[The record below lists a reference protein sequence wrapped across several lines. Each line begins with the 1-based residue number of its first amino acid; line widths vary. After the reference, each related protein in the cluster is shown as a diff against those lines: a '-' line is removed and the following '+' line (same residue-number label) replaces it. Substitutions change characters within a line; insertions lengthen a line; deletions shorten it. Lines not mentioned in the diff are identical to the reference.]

1 MEPAMTEDRKK
12 AAFAAVV
19 GRPSAGKSTLVN
31 RFCGEKVAIVSPV
44 PQTTRNA
51 IRGILNRPEG
61 QLVFVDTPGRHASER
76 KFNKKLLEV
85 SDRSLA
91 EADLRLYV
99 LDASRSPGPEEEEAA
114 KALGGMTATLAAAVN
129 KIDAPGADPARAA
142 AFLADRLPAL
152 PPERV
157 FPVSALSGGGVE
169 ALVSCL
175 FGMAPAG
182 EPFYPPEYYTD
193 QETAF
198 RISEIIRGEA
208 INRLR
213 QELPHALYVE
223 VADMELKQANPGAG
237 TEAGPAAAAPGTPEP
252 DVPGSENPAPGTGK
266 PAGRERLWVRAFII
280 VERESQ
286 KGMVVGKGGA
296 MIKAVR
302 LAALK
307 ELDRIF
313 DWKIDLDL
321 RVKTGKDWRHNDAV
335 LRRIT
340 GR

>member
-1 MEPAMTEDRKK
+1 MTGK
-12 AAFAAVV
+12 AAFVALA
-19 GRPSAGKSTLVN
+19 GRPSVGKSTLVN
-31 RFCGEKVAIVSPV
+31 RICGAKVAIVSAV

-91 EADLRLYV
+91 DADLRLYV
-99 LDASRSPGPEEEEAA
+99 LDAARAPGPEEEEAA
-114 KALGGMTATLAAAVN
+114 RALEGMTATLAAAVN
-129 KIDAPGADPARAA
+129 KTDAPGADPARAA
-142 AFLADRLPAL
+142 AFLAERLPPL
-152 PPERV
+152 SPERI
-157 FPVSALSGGGVE
+157 FPVSALNGGGVD

-198 RISEIIRGEA
+198 RIGEIVRGEA

-223 VADMELKQANPGAG
+223 VADMELKKANPGAG
-237 TEAGPAAAAPGTPEP
+237 SASSAPGAPEP
-252 DVPGSENPAPGTGK
+252 A
-266 PAGRERLWVRAFII
+266 AGREHLWVRAFII

-296 MIKAVR
+296 MIKAIR

-321 RVKTGKDWRHNDAV
+321 RVKTGRDWRHNDAV

-340 GR
+340 GH